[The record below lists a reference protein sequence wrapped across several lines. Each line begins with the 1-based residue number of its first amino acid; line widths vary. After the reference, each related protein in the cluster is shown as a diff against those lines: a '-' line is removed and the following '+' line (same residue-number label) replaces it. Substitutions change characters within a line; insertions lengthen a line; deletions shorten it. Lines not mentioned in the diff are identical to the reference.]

1 MTHWTLVTGAN
12 RGLGLEFV
20 RQLLADGMRVVATC
34 RQPGKATALNTLA
47 AEHPG
52 HLKVLPLDVGDARS
66 RDELVREW
74 PLAAGE
80 DARIGLL
87 INNAGVLHSGE
98 RFGTLT
104 ADTLDDSLRT
114 NVTGP
119 LLLTQALA
127 PLLRDGARVAN
138 LSSQLGSIANTG
150 RFGTPSYAI
159 SKAALNMATVQLAH
173 ALRERGKRQGERTG
187 IARVRRLCPADGADE
202 ALLLGDLAAEPGEDG
217 GEGGAALTHIG
228 KTGVERAYEELLRG
242 QVGYVDSPEVV
253 STDFVGSD
261 RAGVVDGL
269 ATLVNNDGKN
279 AILYVWYDNEYGYS
293 HQVIRVVEKMAGQQ
307 VPAFP
312 QA

>member
-20 RQLLADGMRVVATC
+20 RQLLADGVRVVATC

-87 INNAGVLHSGE
+87 VNNAGVLHSGE

-173 ALRERGKRQGERTG
+173 ALRERGIVVVALHPGWVRTDMG
-187 IARVRRLCPADGADE
+187 GAQASEAPEESVTGLRTVIDG
-202 ALLLGDLAAEPGEDG
+202 LGPDDSGRFLDWT
-217 GEGGAALTHIG
+217 GAAL
-228 KTGVERAYEELLRG
+228 
-242 QVGYVDSPEVV
+242 P
-253 STDFVGSD
+253 
-261 RAGVVDGL
+261 
-269 ATLVNNDGKN
+269 
-279 AILYVWYDNEYGYS
+279 W
-293 HQVIRVVEKMAGQQ
+293 
-307 VPAFP
+307 
-312 QA
+312 